1 MKKPR
6 RYGKVVSVEDYLRE
20 FDSIQIT
27 DRSFYFE
34 EEISNDKL

>member
-6 RYGKVVSVEDYLRE
+6 RYGKVVSVEDYLSE

-27 DRSFYFE
+27 DRNFYFE
-34 EEISNDKL
+34 DEISNDKL